1 MSTCSIPITF
11 KLTLITLCAQMMH
24 FGVGWFG
31 KQIFVPIY
39 RLRNDESVSITCLS
53 FHLLKK
59 DCIIFAD
66 KEGHIGSFDNT
77 LPTSRPTNQKQD
89 STTYNN
95 DLLANEDSLMEVSTC
110 TGQVAYS
117 RTSFIRI
124 PSTVCNFV
132 RNFELAISACIKC
145 SLYTLYLP

>member
-11 KLTLITLCAQMMH
+11 KLTLITLCTQTVH
-24 FGVGWFG
+24 FGVGNLI
-31 KQIFVPIY
+31 KVSIY

-77 LPTSRPTNQKQD
+77 LPTSTNQKQD
-89 STTYNN
+89 SSAYNN

-110 TGQVAYS
+110 TGQVA
-117 RTSFIRI
+117 
-124 PSTVCNFV
+124 
-132 RNFELAISACIKC
+132 
-145 SLYTLYLP
+145 